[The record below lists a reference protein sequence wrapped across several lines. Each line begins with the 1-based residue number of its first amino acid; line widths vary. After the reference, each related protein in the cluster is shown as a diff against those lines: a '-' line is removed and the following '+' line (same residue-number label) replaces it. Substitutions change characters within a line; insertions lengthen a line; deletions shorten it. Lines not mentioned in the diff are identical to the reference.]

1 MAVRDEGSAES
12 VLCELRVDHVRVARE
27 ELFGGVAEVCA
38 EGRSG
43 LRGRRHDVHISSG
56 VPDRHDDAGG
66 PSCPDELERSLELW
80 RHRHHL
86 GLGTQPPD
94 ASWGYMLSSAQ
105 NYIWVNP
112 LLGVYPGLLVM
123 LTVLA
128 VNFVGE
134 GIRDALDPRLT
145 R

>member
-1 MAVRDEGSAES
+1 
-12 VLCELRVDHVRVARE
+12 
-27 ELFGGVAEVCA
+27 
-38 EGRSG
+38 
-43 LRGRRHDVHISSG
+43 
-56 VPDRHDDAGG
+56 
-66 PSCPDELERSLELW
+66 
-80 RHRHHL
+80 
-86 GLGTQPPD
+86 
-94 ASWGYMLSSAQ
+94 MLSSAQ